1 MTGAE
6 QRRKRLL
13 VGAGSFADAESGL
26 RLAELLAG
34 RVPADLG
41 GVLVEPRAPAFRS
54 QKLGS
59 AAGLLRDAPNEAEAA
74 RAAERD
80 ARAFRQKLSVV
91 AKSRTLAWTFD
102 RRTGDLAAT
111 LCDAAREWDIV
122 VMGASPLHR
131 APGRV
136 IWIMAGEADNRTAA
150 RDIAEALAR
159 SLGSD
164 LVSFSVSVADADE
177 TFATEAD
184 MLSRINRVNAGVVVI
199 DMATGPL
206 TTPEALRRLIGAA
219 RCPVLILGAAKA

>member
-54 QKLGS
+54 QKLVS

-136 IWIMAGEADNRTAA
+136 IWIMAGEAENQSGA

-164 LVSFSVSVADADE
+164 LVSFSVGGADADE
-177 TFATEAD
+177 TFATEAE